1 MDRTSELAELTGA
14 RSIPSNNTVRKK
26 QPSFRGL
33 AQADELFRRIC
44 DMDNL
49 LDRSKD
55 QYVDYHR
62 YLRPMSDAATMSSE
76 SIQQFESEVT
86 MFLATC
92 TTETQQLKKI
102 CGSNLQLNES
112 YLKHCI
118 TIVNILL
125 EVMHMP
131 HTFSI

>member
-14 RSIPSNNTVRKK
+14 PPISTNSGARREP
-26 QPSFRGL
+26 PSFRGL

-44 DMDNL
+44 ELDLL

-62 YLRPMSDAATMSSE
+62 YLRPISDESAMSSE
-76 SIQQFESEVT
+76 SVQEFESEVT

-102 CGSNLQLNES
+102 CESNLKLNES
-112 YLKHCI
+112 YLKHCT
-118 TIVNILL
+118 TIVSILL
-125 EVMHMP
+125 EVMPTTH
-131 HTFSI
+131 

>member
-1 MDRTSELAELTGA
+1 
-14 RSIPSNNTVRKK
+14 
-26 QPSFRGL
+26 
-33 AQADELFRRIC
+33 
-44 DMDNL
+44 MDNL